1 MLAGIFSPISKIF
14 VPYHEAEIDGKIKI
28 ITLQDMIDD
37 FSLVKA
43 DYKFWLT
50 VPRSA
55 GDIKFCYKAPKF
67 IKDLDVLEWLTGGP
81 NGEFRA
87 ETDWTGCVQVDMPQE
102 DLGEVLASI
111 ASGSKASGELSNSLS
126 KSVQKAT
133 LLANKRVL
141 RQVRLVWRN
150 YLAQV
155 NANKEANL
163 GNPSFSATEFL
174 CSKILADEVS
184 IETAR
189 QEKQR
194 KEMEALAGVIDNA
207 SQTRGPTL

>member
-14 VPYHEAEIDGKIKI
+14 VPYHEAEIDGKMRIV
-28 ITLQDMIDD
+28 TLQDMIDD

-55 GDIKFCYKAPKF
+55 GDLKFCYKAPKF

-81 NGEFRA
+81 SGEFRA

-111 ASGSKASGELSNSLS
+111 AGGSRASSELSGSLA
-126 KSVQKAT
+126 KSVQKASM
-133 LLANKRVL
+133 LANARVM

-150 YLAQV
+150 YLSQV

-163 GNPSFSATEFL
+163 GNPTFSPTEFL
-174 CSKILADEVS
+174 CSKILADEVVV
-184 IETAR
+184 ENAR
-189 QEKQR
+189 LEKQR

-207 SQTRGPTL
+207 QQTRGPTL